1 MFMQYLLV
9 INSSIENKY
18 VHECVLE
25 LLSKFDEK
33 ERVLKG
39 IFISSNAVS
48 LCSLDCSDKAL
59 QDSYVKQALR
69 LNLKMLVC
77 GRAFSEAHLDK
88 DRVQDGFEL
97 SGNME
102 LSMLISEVDKV
113 LEF

>member
-1 MFMQYLLV
+1 
-9 INSSIENKY
+9 
-18 VHECVLE
+18 
-25 LLSKFDEK
+25 
-33 ERVLKG
+33 
-39 IFISSNAVS
+39 
-48 LCSLDCSDKAL
+48 
-59 QDSYVKQALR
+59 
-69 LNLKMLVC
+69 MLVC